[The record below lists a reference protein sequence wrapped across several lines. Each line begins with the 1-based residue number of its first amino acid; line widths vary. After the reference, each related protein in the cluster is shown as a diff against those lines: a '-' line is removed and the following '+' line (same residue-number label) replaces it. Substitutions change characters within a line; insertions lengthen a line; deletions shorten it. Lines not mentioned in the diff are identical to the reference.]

1 MEKLFI
7 PGRNGYDVPVLLH
20 EEPEAGIAVVVTHGF
35 GSDKY
40 SATARR
46 MQAALAEKGAA
57 SVALDLPAHGESPV
71 DGHFLTV
78 ENAINDIAAAEE
90 LLRSRLPRARIAFF
104 GSSFGAYLT
113 ALYLAKRPLQLTPPR
128 AVLRCAALTMPRLLQ
143 DELTPAQK
151 EQLRAGQ
158 DLLLPGYEP
167 PLLLTQA
174 FLDSLNAH
182 DPFAECRS
190 RMADV
195 LLIHGTADEVAPIGQ
210 ARRFSRQFGYTLLEI
225 EGADHRFQGEG
236 QMDRLVEAAVEHI
249 CS

>member
-1 MEKLFI
+1 MEKMFLK
-7 PGRNGYDVPVLLH
+7 GVSGYDVPVLLH
-20 EEPEAGIAVVVTHGF
+20 EEPEAKTAVVVVHGF

-46 MQAALAEKGAA
+46 VQAALAEMSAA

-90 LLRSRLPRARIAFF
+90 LLRSRLPRARVAFF

-113 ALYLAKRPLQLTPPR
+113 ALYLAKRPRQLTPPR
-128 AVLRCAALTMPRLLQ
+128 AVLRCAAFTMPRLLQ
-143 DELTPAQK
+143 DELTQAQK
-151 EQLRAGQ
+151 EQLLAGR
-158 DLLLPGYEP
+158 DLLLTAYEP

-182 DPFAECRS
+182 DPFAECRP

-210 ARRFSRQFGYTLLEI
+210 ARRFSRQFGYPLLEI
-225 EGADHRFQGEG
+225 AGADHRFQGED
-236 QMDRLVEAAVEHI
+236 QMDRLIEAAVEHL
-249 CS
+249 CP

>member
-1 MEKLFI
+1 MEKMFLK
-7 PGRNGYDVPVLLH
+7 GVSGYEVPVLLH
-20 EEPEAGIAVVVTHGF
+20 EEPEAKTAVVVVHGF

-46 MQAALAEKGAA
+46 VQAALAEMSAA

-90 LLRSRLPRARIAFF
+90 LLHSRLPRARIAFF

-113 ALYLAKRPLQLTPPR
+113 ALYLAKRPRQLTPPR

-143 DELTPAQK
+143 GELTPSQK
-151 EQLRAGQ
+151 EQLRAGR
-158 DLLLPGYEP
+158 DLLLTAYEP

-174 FLDSLNAH
+174 FLDSLNAN
-182 DPFAECRS
+182 DPFRECRP
-190 RMADV
+190 RMADI
-195 LLIHGTADEVAPIGQ
+195 LLIHGTADEVAPVEE
-210 ARRFSRQFGYTLLEI
+210 ARRFSHEFNYPLLEMA
-225 EGADHRFQGEG
+225 GADHRFLGEG
-236 QMDRLVEAAVEHI
+236 QMDHLIDVALAHI
-249 CS
+249 CG